1 MQFHQSMLSNNNQ
14 QRNVYYYCVCFPHN
28 RLCSDNSNSTFR
40 LVKTV
45 VLVDKINASC
55 AFSWRSLF
63 LLHSTQSQNF
73 TEPWT
78 KRRNR
83 TQNLTS
89 PVLCMPNN
97 PDLFA
102 GFERN
107 ITSRAETTLYINQIV
122 DLKKQTNKK
131 NKLAKI
137 PKSHQQRLC
146 KYEYLLVL
154 TLLWLKGNILVLECR
169 SNKTCHL
176 RAFTI
181 ILYWH

>member
-45 VLVDKINASC
+45 VLVDKITASC

-63 LLHSTQSQNF
+63 LLHSTQSQDF

-78 KRRNR
+78 ERRNR

-107 ITSRAETTLYINQIV
+107 TTSRAETTLYINQIV
-122 DLKKQTNKK
+122 DLKKKK
-131 NKLAKI
+131 KI
-137 PKSHQQRLC
+137 GKNSKITPAMALQIWIFASSHSTLIKR
-146 KYEYLLVL
+146 
-154 TLLWLKGNILVLECR
+154 LLWFWFWSVGRTKHVTLE
-169 SNKTCHL
+169 L
-176 RAFTI
+176 
-181 ILYWH
+181 LL